1 MTQIWVCISCVTR
14 HSTYISYP
22 ICQLIFFPCSFLYG
36 DTSTPG
42 NKHNCANLKLYAS
55 QQLYCVSLSIQDS
68 YGRLFAKTKDI
79 FRKFKGWRWRV
90 KQWLTEERE
99 KKRKQVSEQDREKV
113 QKGKEGRQID
123 HIAVAWQLNQYNLST
138 LVSSLCCDSPVLEV
152 GSVLYSSYSAPPRP
166 LKRPAD
172 WCGKRCPRSHPRWQR
187 WKVGHCGKHPDRWQ
201 WVGEHLCLLVD
212 FPVGYK
218 RVCAV
223 RGGGSPNALQLGDVE
238 LLMFV

>member
-1 MTQIWVCISCVTR
+1 MHTDGHQFCKKKKNLMTQIWVCISCVTR

-99 KKRKQVSEQDREKV
+99 KKEKASEWAGQRKGTERER
-113 QKGKEGRQID
+113 GKTNRSHCCGLTVKSIQP
-123 HIAVAWQLNQYNLST
+123 LNS
-138 LVSSLCCDSPVLEV
+138 
-152 GSVLYSSYSAPPRP
+152 GFFSVLW
-166 LKRPAD
+166 LT
-172 WCGKRCPRSHPRWQR
+172 
-187 WKVGHCGKHPDRWQ
+187 
-201 WVGEHLCLLVD
+201 
-212 FPVGYK
+212 
-218 RVCAV
+218 CAWS
-223 RGGGSPNALQLGDVE
+223 R
-238 LLMFV
+238 